1 VPERTAP
8 SEEQREIEG
17 VARLET
23 ALGYRFRRLDLLTR
37 ALSHRSLASDLAPSS
52 PPPPN
57 NEQLEFLGDAVLG
70 LVVTEA
76 LLNAFPALQEGHL
89 AVIKSRLVSASNLY
103 RVARALD
110 LGSHLILSRG
120 EDRSGGREKKT
131 LLADAL
137 EAVVA
142 AVYLDGG
149 LEAAR
154 DVLRRHVLDNL
165 EDAAT
170 SDGTP
175 DPKTALQE
183 YAHSLKLAIPRYQVL
198 RETGPDHRKIFTVEV
213 RVGRDCAAIGEGA
226 SKKSASQQAASLALD
241 QLKAQRPE
249 A

>member
-1 VPERTAP
+1 MPEPAAP
-8 SEEQREIEG
+8 SADHQEAEG
-17 VARLET
+17 LPRLEA

-37 ALSHRSLASDLAPSS
+37 ALSHRSVASDIAPAAA
-52 PPPPN
+52 PPPN

-70 LVVTEA
+70 LVVTET
-76 LLNAFPALQEGHL
+76 LLERYPALAEGRL

-103 RVARALD
+103 RVARGLD
-110 LGSHLILSRG
+110 LGAHLILSRG

-149 LEAAR
+149 LDAAR
-154 DVLRRHVLDNL
+154 DVLHRHVLHELD
-165 EDAAT
+165 EEGDDASA
-170 SDGTP
+170 P

-183 YAHSLKLAIPRYQVL
+183 CAHSLKLPVPRYQVL
-198 RETGPDHRKIFTVEV
+198 RESGPDHRKIFTVEV
-213 RVGRDCAAIGEGA
+213 RVGRDFSAIGEGA

-241 QLKAQRPE
+241 RLKGASPGD
-249 A
+249 